1 MRWSISMQLRNLK
14 IGLRA
19 ACMFVLLGVLVLVMG
34 LVSLY
39 ETRQM
44 DRATDEIRVTWMPAV
59 ISLGDVSSAL
69 GRARALTLRSA
80 LEEQPSARKA
90 TLEKITEINQT
101 LQGNLDDY
109 ERTIIADD
117 DRALF
122 NTFLQ
127 MSERYHGLQKS
138 IRDAVAA
145 EQLDEARRLINGP
158 LAEYADSMMKAL
170 AALIEYNAKGA
181 EQASQRS
188 SAVFEEAFSLIV
200 VALVMILVALI
211 AIATLLTRSIVLPL
225 ADAVAVAERVA
236 TGDLTQDIQAL
247 GRDEPA
253 LLLRALSRMQQSLRD
268 TLRKIAASSDQLAS
282 ASEELHTV
290 TEDTSR
296 GLHQQSAEIDQ
307 AATAVN
313 QMTAAVEEVA
323 NNAVSTADASK
334 GADQTTREGRDQVNQ
349 ALASIQYLVSDVTDT
364 SGEIEQLASNAN
376 EISRVLDV
384 IGAIAGQTNLLALNA
399 AIEAARAGEAGRGFA
414 VVADEVRALA
424 HRTQQSTA
432 EIEQMISGIQSGT
445 ERAVTA
451 MHTSQDRAN
460 GTLEVAQSAGQAL
473 EVIAEAI
480 TSINQRN
487 LVIASASEQQ
497 AQVAREVDRNLVNIR
512 DLAMQTSAGANQTSA
527 AAQDLSRL
535 AVDLNAMVAQFKV

>member
-1 MRWSISMQLRNLK
+1 MQLRNLK

-236 TGDLTQDIQAL
+236 TGDLTQDIPVL

-349 ALASIQYLVSDVTDT
+349 APASIQYLVSDVTDT

-445 ERAVTA
+445 ERAVSA

>member
-1 MRWSISMQLRNLK
+1 MQLRNLK
-14 IGLRA
+14 IGIRA
-19 ACMFVLLGVLVLVMG
+19 ASAFTLLGVLVLVMG
-34 LVSLY
+34 LIALY

-44 DRATDEIRVTWMPAV
+44 DSATDEIRVTWMPAV
-59 ISLGDVSSAL
+59 VALSGISTDL
-69 GRARALTLRSA
+69 GRARALTLRAA
-80 LEEQPSARKA
+80 LDDNSDDRKRNLQMLDSINIELSKGLKHYAGMVAA
-90 TLEKITEINQT
+90 TDDQNLFNAFMTAHQQYSDVQGRV
-101 LQGNLDDY
+101 LQGLTSGRMDDA
-109 ERTIIADD
+109 R
-117 DRALF
+117 
-122 NTFLQ
+122 
-127 MSERYHGLQKS
+127 
-138 IRDAVAA
+138 
-145 EQLDEARRLINGP
+145 QLISGP
-158 LAEYADSMMKAL
+158 LTQSADSMMQAMT
-170 AALIEYNAKGA
+170 ALIAYNGTSA

-188 SAVFEEAFSLIV
+188 SDVADEAFQ
-200 VALVMILVALI
+200 ALI
-211 AIATLLTRSIVLPL
+211 GALLVIVLALAAIATLLTRSIVRPL
-225 ADAVAVAERVA
+225 AEAVAVAERVA
-236 TGDLTQDIQAL
+236 TGDLTREIQVV

-253 LLLRALSRMQQSLRD
+253 LLLRALSRMQTSLRD
-268 TLRKIAASSDQLAS
+268 TIRQIAASSDQLAS

-323 NNAVSTADASK
+323 NNAVSTADASR
-334 GADQTTREGRDQVNQ
+334 GADQTTRDGRDRVNQ
-349 ALASIQYLVSDVTDT
+349 ALASIQHLVADVTGT
-364 SGEIEQLASNAN
+364 SSEIEQLASNAN

-384 IGAIAGQTNLLALNA
+384 IGAIAGQTNLLALYA
-399 AIEAARAGEAGRGFA
+399 ALETARAGEAGRGFA

-432 EIEQMISGIQSGT
+432 EIEQMIAGIQNGT

-451 MHTSQDRAN
+451 MHSSQGRAT
-460 GTLEVAQSAGQAL
+460 GTLEVAEGAGQAL
-473 EVIAEAI
+473 EVIAEAMA
-480 TSINQRN
+480 SINQRN

-535 AVDLNAMVAQFKV
+535 AVDLNGMVAQFKV

>member
-188 SAVFEEAFSLIV
+188 SAVFEEAFSLII
-200 VALVMILVALI
+200 VALVMILIALI

-236 TGDLTQDIQAL
+236 TGDLTQDIQVF

-445 ERAVTA
+445 ERAVSA

>member
-1 MRWSISMQLRNLK
+1 MQLRNLK
-14 IGLRA
+14 IGIRA
-19 ACMFVLLGVLVLVMG
+19 ASMFVLLGVLVLVMG

-188 SAVFEEAFSLIV
+188 SAVFDEAFSLIV
-200 VALVMILVALI
+200 VALAIILVALI

-236 TGDLTQDIQAL
+236 TGDLTQDIQVI
-247 GRDEPA
+247 GHDEPA

-268 TLRKIAASSDQLAS
+268 TIRKIAASSDQLAS

-334 GADQTTREGRDQVNQ
+334 GADQTTRDGRDQVNQ
-349 ALASIQYLVSDVTDT
+349 ALASIQHLVNDVTDT

-432 EIEQMISGIQSGT
+432 EIEQMITGIQSGT

-451 MHTSQDRAN
+451 MHTSQGRAN

-535 AVDLNAMVAQFKV
+535 AIDLNAMVAQFKI

>member
-1 MRWSISMQLRNLK
+1 MQLRNMK
-14 IGLRA
+14 IGKRA
-19 ACMFVLLGVLVLVMG
+19 ASVFALLGALVLAMG
-34 LVSLY
+34 LLSLY

-44 DRATDEIRVTWMPAV
+44 DSATDEIRITWIPAIV
-59 ISLGDVSSAL
+59 ALNDIGSNL
-69 GRARALTLRSA
+69 GRVRALTLRTA
-80 LEEQPSARKA
+80 
-90 TLEKITEINQT
+90 
-101 LQGNLDDY
+101 LDDDSNERARNTALLQTVNDQLQAALKDY
-109 ERTIIADD
+109 EDTIIAAD

-122 NTFLQ
+122 NAFNAAHLQ
-127 MSERYHGLQKS
+127 YYSLQQEVLKD
-138 IRDAVAA
+138 INAGRAADAK
-145 EQLDEARRLINGP
+145 RKISGP
-158 LAEYADSMMKAL
+158 LTQHADSMMKAM
-170 AALIEYNAKGA
+170 AALIAYNGKGA
-181 EQASQRS
+181 EDASQRS
-188 SAVFEEAFSLIV
+188 SDVADEAFSVIV
-200 VALVMILVALI
+200 SSLLVIIIALI
-211 AIATLLTRSIVLPL
+211 AIAILLTRSIVVPL

-236 TGDLTQDIQAL
+236 TGDLTRDIQVS

-253 LLLRALSRMQQSLRD
+253 LLLRALSQMQQSLRD

-334 GADQTTREGRDQVNQ
+334 GADQTTRDGRDQVNQ
-349 ALASIQYLVSDVTDT
+349 ALSSIQHLVDDVTGT
-364 SGEIEQLASNAN
+364 SQEIEQLASSAN

-384 IGAIAGQTNLLALNA
+384 IGSIAGQTNLLALNA

-432 EIEQMISGIQSGT
+432 EIEQMIGGIQDGT
-445 ERAVTA
+445 GRAVSA
-451 MHTSQDRAN
+451 MHSSQGRAN

-473 EVIAEAI
+473 ELIAEAI
-480 TSINQRN
+480 ASINQRN

-535 AVDLNAMVAQFKV
+535 AVELNAMVAQFKV

>member
-1 MRWSISMQLRNLK
+1 MQLRNLK

-145 EQLDEARRLINGP
+145 EQLDEARRLINSP

-236 TGDLTQDIQAL
+236 TGDLTQDIPVL

>member
-1 MRWSISMQLRNLK
+1 MQLRNLK
-14 IGLRA
+14 IGIRA
-19 ACMFVLLGVLVLVMG
+19 ASAFTLLGVLVLVMG
-34 LVSLY
+34 LIALY

-44 DRATDEIRVTWMPAV
+44 DSATDEIRVTWMPAV
-59 ISLGDVSSAL
+59 VALSGISTDL
-69 GRARALTLRSA
+69 GRARALTLRAA
-80 LEEQPSARKA
+80 LDDNSDDRKRNLQMLDSINIELSKGLKHYAGMVAA
-90 TLEKITEINQT
+90 TDDQNLFNAFMTAHQQYSDVQGRV
-101 LQGNLDDY
+101 LQGLTSGRMDDA
-109 ERTIIADD
+109 R
-117 DRALF
+117 
-122 NTFLQ
+122 
-127 MSERYHGLQKS
+127 
-138 IRDAVAA
+138 
-145 EQLDEARRLINGP
+145 QLISGP
-158 LAEYADSMMKAL
+158 LTQSADSMMQAMT
-170 AALIEYNAKGA
+170 ALIAYNGTSA

-188 SAVFEEAFSLIV
+188 SDVADEAFQ
-200 VALVMILVALI
+200 ALI
-211 AIATLLTRSIVLPL
+211 GALLVIVLALAAIATLLTRSIVRPL
-225 ADAVAVAERVA
+225 AEAVAVAERVA
-236 TGDLTQDIQAL
+236 TGDLTREIQVV

-253 LLLRALSRMQQSLRD
+253 LLLRALSRMQTSLRD
-268 TLRKIAASSDQLAS
+268 TIRQIAASSDQLAS

-323 NNAVSTADASK
+323 NNAVSTADASR
-334 GADQTTREGRDQVNQ
+334 GADQTTRDGRDRVNQ
-349 ALASIQYLVSDVTDT
+349 ALASIQHLVADVTGT
-364 SGEIEQLASNAN
+364 SSEIEQLASNAN

-432 EIEQMISGIQSGT
+432 EIEQMIAGIQNGT

-451 MHTSQDRAN
+451 MHSSQGRAT
-460 GTLEVAQSAGQAL
+460 GTLEVAEGAGQAL
-473 EVIAEAI
+473 EVIAEAMA
-480 TSINQRN
+480 SINQRN

-535 AVDLNAMVAQFKV
+535 AVDLNGMVAQFKV

>member
-1 MRWSISMQLRNLK
+1 MK
-14 IGLRA
+14 IGTRA
-19 ACMFVLLGVLVLVMG
+19 TSVFTLLGALVLAMG
-34 LVSLY
+34 LITLY

-44 DRATDEIRVTWMPAV
+44 DAATDEIRVTWMPAV
-59 ISLGDVSSAL
+59 VALGDISTDL
-69 GRARALTLRSA
+69 GRARAFTLRA
-80 LEEQPSARKA
+80 A
-90 TLEKITEINQT
+90 
-101 LQGNLDDY
+101 LDDNPAERARNVDLATGINERLSGSLKNY
-109 ERTIIADD
+109 EGTIIAAE

-122 NTFLQ
+122 NTFNAAHQQYLDLQ
-127 MSERYHGLQKS
+127 TRVLQA
-138 IRDAVAA
+138 IAA
-145 EQLDEARRLINGP
+145 GRMDEAKQQISGP
-158 LAEYADSMMKAL
+158 LTQYADTMMKAMT
-170 AALIEYNAKGA
+170 ALIAYNGKGA
-181 EQASQRS
+181 EDASQRS
-188 SAVFEEAFSLIV
+188 SDVADEAFTAVIA
-200 VALVMILVALI
+200 ALVIIMLALA
-211 AIATLLTRSIVLPL
+211 AIATVLTRSIVVPL

-236 TGDLTQDIQAL
+236 TGDLTQEIRAVGQ
-247 GRDEPA
+247 DEPA
-253 LLLRALSRMQQSLRD
+253 LLLRALSRMQSSLRD
-268 TLRKIAASSDQLAS
+268 TIRKIAASSDQLAS

-323 NNAVSTADASK
+323 NNAVTTADASK
-334 GADQTTREGRDQVNQ
+334 GADQSTRDGRDQVNQ
-349 ALASIQYLVSDVTDT
+349 ALASIEHLVNDVTGT
-364 SGEIEQLASNAN
+364 STEIEQLATHAN

-384 IGAIAGQTNLLALNA
+384 IGSIAGQTNLLALNA

-432 EIEQMISGIQSGT
+432 EIEQMIAGIQNGT
-445 ERAVTA
+445 ERAVSA
-451 MHTSQDRAN
+451 MHSSRGRAN
-460 GTLEVAQSAGQAL
+460 GTLEVAQGAGEAL

-480 TSINQRN
+480 ASINQRN

-535 AVDLNAMVAQFKV
+535 AVDLNGMVAQFKV

>member
-1 MRWSISMQLRNLK
+1 MQLRNMK
-14 IGLRA
+14 IGIRA
-19 ACMFVLLGVLVLVMG
+19 ASVFALLGVLVLAMG
-34 LVSLY
+34 MIALY

-44 DRATDEIRVTWMPAV
+44 DEATDEIRVTWMPAV
-59 ISLGDVSSAL
+59 VALSEISSNL
-69 GRARALTLRSA
+69 GRARAITLRAA
-80 LEEQPSARKA
+80 LEETDLERARSLDMLKSINAQLKDGLKDYDNTIVA
-90 TLEKITEINQT
+90 T
-101 LQGNLDDY
+101 
-109 ERTIIADD
+109 D

-122 NTFLQ
+122 NRFNTAHEQYVSLQ
-127 MSERYHGLQKS
+127 AQVISDIAAGRLDQAKLQ
-138 IRDAVAA
+138 
-145 EQLDEARRLINGP
+145 INGP
-158 LAEYADSMMKAL
+158 LSEHADNMMKAM
-170 AALIEYNAKGA
+170 AALIAYNGKGA
-181 EQASQRS
+181 EEASQRS
-188 SAVFEEAFSLIV
+188 SDVAAQALTAIIGSL
-200 VALVMILVALI
+200 LVIMLVLA
-211 AIATLLTRSIVLPL
+211 AIATLLTRSIVVPL

-236 TGDLTQDIQAL
+236 TGDLTQNIQVT

-253 LLLRALSRMQQSLRD
+253 LLLRALGRMQESLRD

-334 GADQTTREGRDQVNQ
+334 GADRTTRDGRDQVNQ
-349 ALASIQYLVSDVTDT
+349 ALASIQHLVDDVTGT
-364 SGEIEQLASNAN
+364 SAEIEQLASNAN

-432 EIEQMISGIQSGT
+432 EIEQMIVGIQTGT

-451 MHTSQDRAN
+451 MHSSQGRAA
-460 GTLEVAQSAGQAL
+460 GTLEVAQGAGQAL

-480 TSINQRN
+480 ASINQRN
-487 LVIASASEQQ
+487 LVIASASEEQ

-527 AAQDLSRL
+527 AAQDLSQL
-535 AVDLNAMVAQFKV
+535 AVDLNGMVAQFKV

>member
-1 MRWSISMQLRNLK
+1 MQLRNMK
-14 IGLRA
+14 IGIRA
-19 ACMFVLLGVLVLVMG
+19 ASVFALLGALVLGMG
-34 LVSLY
+34 LIALY

-44 DRATDEIRVTWMPAV
+44 DTATDEIRVTWLPAV
-59 ISLGDVSSAL
+59 VALSEISSNL
-69 GRARALTLRSA
+69 GRGRALTLRAA
-80 LEEQPSARKA
+80 LDDDDSERAR
-90 TLEKITEINQT
+90 
-101 LQGNLDDY
+101 NLDLLKGINAQLKDGLQDY
-109 ERTIIADD
+109 DSTIIAAD

-122 NTFLQ
+122 NAFSTAHQQYVDLQ
-127 MSERYHGLQKS
+127 ALVLDDIGAGHIDQARQK
-138 IRDAVAA
+138 
-145 EQLDEARRLINGP
+145 INGP
-158 LAEYADSMMKAL
+158 LTLHADSMMKAM
-170 AALIEYNAKGA
+170 AALIAYNSKGA
-181 EQASQRS
+181 EVASQRS
-188 SAVFEEAFSLIV
+188 SDVADQALTAIIGSLLVIML
-200 VALVMILVALI
+200 ALA
-211 AIATLLTRSIVLPL
+211 AIATVLTRSIVVPL

-236 TGDLTQDIQAL
+236 TGDLTREIRVI

-253 LLLRALSRMQQSLRD
+253 QLLRALSRMQDSLRD

-334 GADQTTREGRDQVNQ
+334 GADRTTRDGRDQVNQ
-349 ALASIQYLVSDVTDT
+349 ALASIQHLVDDVTGT
-364 SGEIEQLASNAN
+364 SAEIELLANNAN

-432 EIEQMISGIQSGT
+432 EIEQMIVGIQTGT

-451 MHTSQDRAN
+451 MHSSQGRAT

-480 TSINQRN
+480 ASINQRN
-487 LVIASASEQQ
+487 LVIASASEEQ

-535 AVDLNAMVAQFKV
+535 AVDLNGMVAQFKV

>member
-1 MRWSISMQLRNLK
+1 MQLRNMK
-14 IGLRA
+14 IGIRA
-19 ACMFVLLGVLVLVMG
+19 ASVFTLLGVLVLVMG
-34 LVSLY
+34 LISLY
-39 ETRQM
+39 ETRRM
-44 DRATDEIRVTWMPAV
+44 DSATDEIRVTWMPA
-59 ISLGDVSSAL
+59 IIALNEVSTNL
-69 GRARALTLRSA
+69 GRARAMTLRSVIEEDPA
-80 LEEQPSARKA
+80 ARQATLSRIGEINASLEEGIKS
-90 TLEKITEINQT
+90 
-101 LQGNLDDY
+101 Y
-109 ERTIIADD
+109 ESTIIEKD

-122 NTFLQ
+122 DNFVSLTQ
-127 MSERYHGLQKS
+127 RYHGQQKS
-138 IRDAVAA
+138 IRDAVANGDIA
-145 EQLDEARRLINGP
+145 DARRLVNGP

-170 AALIEYNAKGA
+170 GTLIQYNSDGADKASERSSNAYDEAFALI
-181 EQASQRS
+181 
-188 SAVFEEAFSLIV
+188 VLSLV
-200 VALVMILVALI
+200 VIILALV
-211 AIATLLTRSIVLPL
+211 AIAVLLTRSIVVPL
-225 ADAVAVAERVA
+225 AEAVSVAERVA
-236 TGDLTQDIQAL
+236 TGDLTQEIRIV

-253 LLLRALSRMQQSLRD
+253 LLLRALSRMQESLRD
-268 TLRKIAASSDQLAS
+268 TIRKIAASSDQLAS

-334 GADQTTREGRDQVNQ
+334 GADQTTRDGRDQVNQ
-349 ALASIQYLVSDVTDT
+349 ALSSIQQLVEDVTGT
-364 SGEIEQLASNAN
+364 SSEIEQLATSAN

-384 IGAIAGQTNLLALNA
+384 IGSIAGQTNLLALNA

-432 EIEQMISGIQSGT
+432 EIEQMIGGIQTGT
-445 ERAVTA
+445 ERAVGS
-451 MHTSQDRAN
+451 MHSSQGRAS
-460 GTLEVAQSAGQAL
+460 GTLEIAQAAGQAL
-473 EVIAEAI
+473 ELIAEAI
-480 TSINQRN
+480 AAINQRN
-487 LVIASASEQQ
+487 LVIASASEEQ

-535 AVDLNAMVAQFKV
+535 AVELNGMVAQFKV

>member
-1 MRWSISMQLRNLK
+1 MQLRNLK
-14 IGLRA
+14 IGIRA
-19 ACMFVLLGVLVLVMG
+19 AGVFALLGLLVLTMG
-34 LVSLY
+34 LIALY
-39 ETRQM
+39 ETRKM
-44 DRATDEIRVTWMPAV
+44 DSATDEIRVNWMPAI
-59 ISLGDVSSAL
+59 ISLGDISNSL
-69 GRARALTLRSA
+69 GRARALTLRSV
-80 LEEQPSARKA
+80 LEEQPAARKA
-90 TLEKITEINQT
+90 ALDKITEINQK
-101 LQGNLDDY
+101 LEKDLKVY
-109 ERTIIADD
+109 EGTIVADD

-122 NTFLQ
+122 NSFMQL
-127 MSERYHGLQKS
+127 SERYHGLQRS

-145 EQLDEARRLINGP
+145 GQVDEARRLINGS

-170 AALIEYNAKGA
+170 GAVIQYNAHHAEQSSLRSSTTSDEAFALIVGT
-181 EQASQRS
+181 
-188 SAVFEEAFSLIV
+188 LV
-200 VALVMILVALI
+200 VILLALV
-211 AIATLLTRSIVLPL
+211 AIALLLTRSIVLPL
-225 ADAVAVAERVA
+225 ADAVQVAERVA
-236 TGDLTQDIQAL
+236 TGDLTRDIQVV

-253 LLLRALSRMQQSLRD
+253 QLLRALGRMQQSLRE

-334 GADQTTREGRDQVNQ
+334 GADQTTRDGRDQVNQ
-349 ALASIQYLVSDVTDT
+349 ALASIQHLVNDVTGT
-364 SGEIEQLASNAN
+364 SEEIEQLASNAN

-445 ERAVTA
+445 ERAVSA
-451 MHTSQDRAN
+451 MHTSQGRAN

-480 TSINQRN
+480 ASINQRN
-487 LVIASASEQQ
+487 LVIASASEEQ

-535 AVDLNAMVAQFKV
+535 AVELNAMVAQFKL

>member
-1 MRWSISMQLRNLK
+1 MK
-14 IGLRA
+14 IGIRA
-19 ACMFVLLGVLVLVMG
+19 ASVFALLGVLVLAMG
-34 LVSLY
+34 MIALY

-44 DRATDEIRVTWMPAV
+44 DEATDEIRVTWMPAV
-59 ISLGDVSSAL
+59 VALSEISSNL
-69 GRARALTLRSA
+69 GRARAITLRAA
-80 LEEQPSARKA
+80 LEETDLERARSLDMLKSINAQLKDGLKDYDNTIVA
-90 TLEKITEINQT
+90 T
-101 LQGNLDDY
+101 
-109 ERTIIADD
+109 D

-122 NTFLQ
+122 NRFNTAHEQYVSLQ
-127 MSERYHGLQKS
+127 AQVISDIAAGRLDQAKLQ
-138 IRDAVAA
+138 
-145 EQLDEARRLINGP
+145 INGP
-158 LAEYADSMMKAL
+158 LSEHADNMMKAM
-170 AALIEYNAKGA
+170 AALIAYNGKGA
-181 EQASQRS
+181 EEASQRS
-188 SAVFEEAFSLIV
+188 SDVADQALTAIIGSL
-200 VALVMILVALI
+200 LVIMLVLA
-211 AIATLLTRSIVLPL
+211 AIATLLTRSIVVPL

-236 TGDLTQDIQAL
+236 TGDLTQNIHVT

-253 LLLRALSRMQQSLRD
+253 LLLRALGRMQESLRD

-334 GADQTTREGRDQVNQ
+334 GADRTTRDGRDQVNQ
-349 ALASIQYLVSDVTDT
+349 ALASIQHLVDDVTGT
-364 SGEIEQLASNAN
+364 SAEIEQLASNAN

-432 EIEQMISGIQSGT
+432 EIEQMIVGIQTGT

-451 MHTSQDRAN
+451 MHSSQGRAA
-460 GTLEVAQSAGQAL
+460 GTLEVAQGAGQAL

-480 TSINQRN
+480 ASINQRN
-487 LVIASASEQQ
+487 LVIASASEEQ

-527 AAQDLSRL
+527 AAQDLSQL
-535 AVDLNAMVAQFKV
+535 AVDLNGMVAQFKV

>member
-1 MRWSISMQLRNLK
+1 M
-14 IGLRA
+14 
-19 ACMFVLLGVLVLVMG
+19 VLAMG

-44 DRATDEIRVTWMPAV
+44 DSATDEIRVTWMPAV
-59 ISLGDVSSAL
+59 VALNDISSNL
-69 GRARALTLRSA
+69 GRARAVTLRAA
-80 LEEQPSARKA
+80 LDEDASDRQRTVAM
-90 TLEKITEINQT
+90 LDGINQRLHT
-101 LQGNLDDY
+101 SIKEYQD
-109 ERTIIADD
+109 TIIAAD

-122 NTFLQ
+122 NAFTTAYQ
-127 MSERYHGLQKS
+127 HYSEVQKQVLAS
-138 IRDAVAA
+138 LAMGNTSQARAQISGALTQAADA
-145 EQLDEARRLINGP
+145 
-158 LAEYADSMMKAL
+158 MMQAM
-170 AALIEYNAKGA
+170 AALISYNGNGA
-181 EQASQRS
+181 ESASQRS
-188 SAVFEEAFSLIV
+188 SDVADEAFSVIV
-200 VALVMILVALI
+200 GSLLVIILALV
-211 AIATLLTRSIVLPL
+211 AIATLLTRSIVVPL
-225 ADAVAVAERVA
+225 AEAVAVAERVA
-236 TGDLTQDIQAL
+236 TGDLTRQIQVR

-253 LLLRALSRMQQSLRD
+253 LLLAALSRMQDSLRD
-268 TLRKIAASSDQLAS
+268 TLRQIAASSDQLAS

-323 NNAVSTADASK
+323 NNAVSTADASR
-334 GADQTTREGRDQVNQ
+334 GADQTTRDGRDQVNQ
-349 ALASIQYLVSDVTDT
+349 ALASIQHLVDDVSGT
-364 SGEIEQLASNAN
+364 SAEIEQLASNASD
-376 EISRVLDV
+376 ISRVLDV
-384 IGAIAGQTNLLALNA
+384 IGSIAGQTNLLALNA

-432 EIEQMISGIQSGT
+432 EIEQMIAGIQNGT
-445 ERAVTA
+445 ERAVSA
-451 MHTSQDRAN
+451 MHSSRGRAN
-460 GTLEVAQSAGQAL
+460 GTLEVAQGAGQAL

-480 TSINQRN
+480 ASINQRN

-535 AVDLNAMVAQFKV
+535 AVDLNGMVAQFKV

>member
-1 MRWSISMQLRNLK
+1 MQLRNLK
-14 IGLRA
+14 IGIRA
-19 ACMFVLLGVLVLVMG
+19 ASMFALLGLLILAMG
-34 LVSLY
+34 LIALY
-39 ETRQM
+39 QTQKM
-44 DRATDEIRVTWMPAV
+44 DSATDTIRVNWLPALT
-59 ISLGDVSSAL
+59 SLGDISTSL
-69 GRARALTLRSA
+69 GRERALTLRSV
-80 LEEQPSARKA
+80 LEEQPDARKIA
-90 TLEKITEINQT
+90 LDKINEIIQSLEKDVSAYALTIN
-101 LQGNLDDY
+101 DD
-109 ERTIIADD
+109 E
-117 DRALF
+117 DRELF
-122 NTFLQ
+122 NTFTQL
-127 MSERYHGLQKS
+127 SERYHSSQRA
-138 IRDAVAA
+138 IHDAVAA
-145 EQLDEARRLINGP
+145 GRIDEAQRLARGD
-158 LAEYADSMMKAL
+158 LAGHSDRMMKAL
-170 AALIEYNAKGA
+170 DALIQYNANNA
-181 EQASQRS
+181 EQASLNS
-188 SAVFEEAFSLIV
+188 SEASDRAVTQIV
-200 VALVMILVALI
+200 TALVVILLALVAL
-211 AIATLLTRSIVLPL
+211 ATLLTRSIVLPL
-225 ADAVAVAERVA
+225 ADAVSVAERVA
-236 TGDLTQDIQAL
+236 TGDLTRDIQVV
-247 GRDEPA
+247 GGDEPA
-253 LLLRALSRMQQSLRD
+253 QLLRALGRMQQSLRD

-290 TEDTSR
+290 TEDTGR

-313 QMTAAVEEVA
+313 QMTVAVEEVA
-323 NNAVSTADASK
+323 NNAVNTADASK
-334 GADQTTREGRDQVNQ
+334 SADQTTRDGRDQVNQ
-349 ALASIQYLVSDVTDT
+349 ALASIQHLVNDVTGT
-364 SGEIEQLASNAN
+364 SEEIEQLANNAN

-451 MHTSQDRAN
+451 MHTSQGRAS

-480 TSINQRN
+480 ASINQRN

-512 DLAMQTSAGANQTSA
+512 DLAMQTSAGANQTSS

-535 AVDLNAMVAQFKV
+535 AVDLNAMVAQFKL

>member
-1 MRWSISMQLRNLK
+1 MQLRNLK

-236 TGDLTQDIQAL
+236 TGDLTQDIPVL

-334 GADQTTREGRDQVNQ
+334 GADRTTREGRDQVNQ

>member
-1 MRWSISMQLRNLK
+1 MQLRNLK
-14 IGLRA
+14 IGIRA
-19 ACMFVLLGVLVLVMG
+19 ASAFTLLGVLVLVMG
-34 LVSLY
+34 LIALY

-44 DRATDEIRVTWMPAV
+44 DSATDEIRVTWMPAV
-59 ISLGDVSSAL
+59 VALSGISTDL
-69 GRARALTLRSA
+69 GRARALTLRAA
-80 LEEQPSARKA
+80 LDDNSDDRKRNLQMLDSINIELSKGLKHYAGMVAA
-90 TLEKITEINQT
+90 TDDQT
-101 LQGNLDDY
+101 LFNAFMTAHQQYSDVQGRVLQGLTSGRMDDA
-109 ERTIIADD
+109 R
-117 DRALF
+117 
-122 NTFLQ
+122 
-127 MSERYHGLQKS
+127 
-138 IRDAVAA
+138 
-145 EQLDEARRLINGP
+145 QLISGP
-158 LAEYADSMMKAL
+158 LTQSADSMMQAMT
-170 AALIEYNAKGA
+170 ALIAYNGTSA

-188 SAVFEEAFSLIV
+188 SDVADEAFQ
-200 VALVMILVALI
+200 ALI
-211 AIATLLTRSIVLPL
+211 GALLVIVLALAAIATLLTRSIVRPL
-225 ADAVAVAERVA
+225 AEAVAVAERVA
-236 TGDLTQDIQAL
+236 TGDLTREIQVV

-253 LLLRALSRMQQSLRD
+253 LLLRALSRMQTSLRD
-268 TLRKIAASSDQLAS
+268 TIRQIAASSDQLAS

-323 NNAVSTADASK
+323 NNAVSTADASR
-334 GADQTTREGRDQVNQ
+334 GADQTTRDGRDRVNQ
-349 ALASIQYLVSDVTDT
+349 ALASIQHLVADVTGT
-364 SGEIEQLASNAN
+364 SSEIEQLASNAN

-432 EIEQMISGIQSGT
+432 EIEQMIAGIQNGT

-451 MHTSQDRAN
+451 MHSSQGRAT
-460 GTLEVAQSAGQAL
+460 GTLEVAEGAGQAL
-473 EVIAEAI
+473 EVIAEAMA
-480 TSINQRN
+480 SINQRN

-535 AVDLNAMVAQFKV
+535 AVDLNGMVAQFKV

>member
-1 MRWSISMQLRNLK
+1 MQLRNMK
-14 IGLRA
+14 IGIRA
-19 ACMFVLLGVLVLVMG
+19 ASVFALLGALVLGMG
-34 LVSLY
+34 LIALY

-44 DRATDEIRVTWMPAV
+44 DTATDEIRVTWLPAV
-59 ISLGDVSSAL
+59 VALSEISSNL
-69 GRARALTLRSA
+69 GRARALTLRAA
-80 LEEQPSARKA
+80 LDDDDSERAR
-90 TLEKITEINQT
+90 
-101 LQGNLDDY
+101 NLDLLKGINAQLKDGLQDY
-109 ERTIIADD
+109 DSTIIAAD

-122 NTFLQ
+122 NAFSTAHQQYVDLQ
-127 MSERYHGLQKS
+127 AQVLDDIAAGHIDQARQK
-138 IRDAVAA
+138 
-145 EQLDEARRLINGP
+145 INGP
-158 LAEYADSMMKAL
+158 LTLHADSMMKAM
-170 AALIEYNAKGA
+170 AALIAYNSKGA
-181 EQASQRS
+181 EVASQRS
-188 SAVFEEAFSLIV
+188 SDVADQALTAIIGSLLVIML
-200 VALVMILVALI
+200 ALA
-211 AIATLLTRSIVLPL
+211 AIATVLTRSIVVPL

-236 TGDLTQDIQAL
+236 TGDLTREIRVI

-253 LLLRALSRMQQSLRD
+253 QLLRALSRMQDSLRD

-334 GADQTTREGRDQVNQ
+334 GADRTTRDGRDQVNQ
-349 ALASIQYLVSDVTDT
+349 ALASIQHLVDDVTGT
-364 SGEIEQLASNAN
+364 SAEIELLANNAN

-432 EIEQMISGIQSGT
+432 EIEQMIVGIQTGT
-445 ERAVTA
+445 ERAVSA
-451 MHTSQDRAN
+451 MHSSQGRAT

-480 TSINQRN
+480 ASINQRN
-487 LVIASASEQQ
+487 LVIASASEEQ

-535 AVDLNAMVAQFKV
+535 AVDLNGMVAQFKV

>member
-1 MRWSISMQLRNLK
+1 MQLRNMK
-14 IGLRA
+14 IGIRA
-19 ACMFVLLGVLVLVMG
+19 ASVFALLGVLVLSMG
-34 LVSLY
+34 LIALY

-44 DRATDEIRVTWMPAV
+44 DKATDEIRITWIPAV
-59 ISLGDVSSAL
+59 VALSEIGSNL
-69 GRARALTLRSA
+69 GRARAVTLRAALDDDASERA
-80 LEEQPSARKA
+80 RSIEMLNGIKAQLEEGLK
-90 TLEKITEINQT
+90 
-101 LQGNLDDY
+101 DY
-109 ERTIIADD
+109 EDTIIAAD

-122 NTFLQ
+122 DAFNSARQQYF
-127 MSERYHGLQKS
+127 GLQAKVLQ
-138 IRDAVAA
+138 DLAA
-145 EQLDEARRLINGP
+145 GREAEARHQITGP
-158 LAEYADSMMKAL
+158 LSQHADSMMKAMS
-170 AALIEYNAKGA
+170 ALIAYNGKGA
-181 EQASQRS
+181 EGASERS
-188 SAVFEEAFSLIV
+188 SHVAEQAFVAVIGSLLVIML
-200 VALVMILVALI
+200 ALASI
-211 AIATLLTRSIVLPL
+211 AILLTRSIVVPL

-236 TGDLTQDIQAL
+236 TGDLTQDIQVS

-253 LLLRALSRMQQSLRD
+253 MLLRALSRMQASLRD
-268 TLRKIAASSDQLAS
+268 TIRKIAASSDQLAS

-323 NNAVSTADASK
+323 NNAVSTADASQ
-334 GADQTTREGRDQVNQ
+334 GADRTTRDGRDQVNQ
-349 ALASIQYLVSDVTDT
+349 ALASLQHLVTDVTGT
-364 SGEIEQLASNAN
+364 SAEIEQLASNAN

-432 EIEQMISGIQSGT
+432 EIEQMIAGIQNGT

-451 MHTSQDRAN
+451 MHSSQGRAT
-460 GTLEVAQSAGQAL
+460 GTLEVAEGAGQAL

-480 TSINQRN
+480 ASINQRN

-535 AVDLNAMVAQFKV
+535 AVDLNGMVAQFKV

>member
-1 MRWSISMQLRNLK
+1 MHLRNMK
-14 IGLRA
+14 IGIRA
-19 ACMFVLLGVLVLVMG
+19 ASVFTLLGVLVLFMG
-34 LVSLY
+34 LISLY
-39 ETRQM
+39 ETRRM
-44 DRATDEIRVTWMPAV
+44 DSATDEIRVTWMPA
-59 ISLGDVSSAL
+59 IIALNEVSTYL
-69 GRARALTLRSA
+69 GRARAMTLRSVI
-80 LEEQPSARKA
+80 EEDPAVRQT
-90 TLEKITEINQT
+90 TLSRIGEINT
-101 LQGNLDDY
+101 SLEAGIKTY
-109 ERTIIADD
+109 ESTIIEKD

-122 NTFLQ
+122 DNFVSLSQ
-127 MSERYHGLQKS
+127 RYHGLQKS
-138 IRDAVAA
+138 IRDAAA
-145 EQLDEARRLINGP
+145 NGDIAEARRLVNGP

-170 AALIEYNAKGA
+170 GTLMQYNSDGA
-181 EQASQRS
+181 DKASQRS
-188 SAVFEEAFSLIV
+188 SDAYEEAFTLIV
-200 VALVMILVALI
+200 LSLVVIILALV
-211 AIATLLTRSIVLPL
+211 AIAVLLTRSIVVPL
-225 ADAVAVAERVA
+225 AAAVSVAERVA
-236 TGDLTQDIQAL
+236 TGDLTQEIRIV

-253 LLLRALSRMQQSLRD
+253 LLLRALSRMQESLRD
-268 TLRKIAASSDQLAS
+268 TIRKIAASSDQLAS

-334 GADQTTREGRDQVNQ
+334 GADQTTRDGRDQVNQ
-349 ALASIQYLVSDVTDT
+349 ALSSIQQLVEDVTGT
-364 SGEIEQLASNAN
+364 SSEIEQLATSAN

-384 IGAIAGQTNLLALNA
+384 IGSIAGQTNLLALNA

-432 EIEQMISGIQSGT
+432 EIEQMIGGIQTGT
-445 ERAVTA
+445 ERAVGS
-451 MHTSQDRAN
+451 MHSSQGRAS
-460 GTLEVAQSAGQAL
+460 GTLEIAEAAGQAL
-473 EVIAEAI
+473 ELIAEAI
-480 TSINQRN
+480 AAINQRN
-487 LVIASASEQQ
+487 LVIASASEEQ

-535 AVDLNAMVAQFKV
+535 AVELNGMVAQFKV

>member
-1 MRWSISMQLRNLK
+1 MLRNMK
-14 IGLRA
+14 IGNRA
-19 ACMFVLLGVLVLVMG
+19 ASVFTLLAALVLIMG
-34 LVSLY
+34 LLSLY

-44 DRATDEIRVTWMPAV
+44 DKATDEIRVTWMPAV
-59 ISLGDVSSAL
+59 IALSDISTNL
-69 GRARALTLRSA
+69 GRARAVTLRAA
-80 LEEQPSARKA
+80 LDDDANERQRSLALLDGINEQ
-90 TLEKITEINQT
+90 
-101 LQGNLDDY
+101 LQGSLKEY
-109 ERTIIADD
+109 EDTIIAAD

-122 NTFLQ
+122 DTFNSAHQHYIDQQMQVLQ
-127 MSERYHGLQKS
+127 ALSAGDLSQAKAQIS
-138 IRDAVAA
+138 
-145 EQLDEARRLINGP
+145 GP
-158 LAEYADSMMKAL
+158 LTQHADAMMKAMN
-170 AALIEYNAKGA
+170 ALIAYNGKGA
-181 EQASQRS
+181 EIASQRS
-188 SAVFEEAFSLIV
+188 SDVADEAFTVIIVSLLIIV
-200 VALVMILVALI
+200 IALA
-211 AIATLLTRSIVLPL
+211 AIATLLTRSIVVPL
-225 ADAVAVAERVA
+225 AAAVAVAERVA
-236 TGDLTQDIQAL
+236 TGDLTQDIQL
-247 GRDEPA
+247 RGRDEPA
-253 LLLRALSRMQQSLRD
+253 LLLGALSRMQDSLRD
-268 TLRKIAASSDQLAS
+268 TLRKISASSDQLAS

-334 GADQTTREGRDQVNQ
+334 GADQTTRDGRDQVNQ
-349 ALASIQYLVSDVTDT
+349 ALSSIQLLVDDVSGT
-364 SGEIEQLASNAN
+364 SEEIELLANNAN

-384 IGAIAGQTNLLALNA
+384 IGSIAGQTNLLALNA

-432 EIEQMISGIQSGT
+432 EIEQMIAGIQNGT
-445 ERAVTA
+445 ERAVHA
-451 MHTSQDRAN
+451 MHNSRGRAN

-480 TSINQRN
+480 ASINQRN
-487 LVIASASEQQ
+487 LVIASASEEQ

-535 AVDLNAMVAQFKV
+535 AVDLNGMVAQFKV

>member
-1 MRWSISMQLRNLK
+1 MQLRNMK
-14 IGLRA
+14 IGARA
-19 ACMFVLLGVLVLVMG
+19 ASVFALLGVLVLAMG
-34 LVSLY
+34 LTALH
-39 ETRQM
+39 ETGEM
-44 DRATDEIRVTWMPAV
+44 DKAADEIRVTWIPAV
-59 ISLGDVSSAL
+59 VALSEVSTNL
-69 GRARALTLRSA
+69 GRARAITLRAA
-80 LEEQPSARKA
+80 LAGETAER
-90 TLEKITEINQT
+90 TR
-101 LQGNLDDY
+101 NLDMLKGINEQLKTSLRDY
-109 ERTIIADD
+109 DRTIVAAD

-122 NTFLQ
+122 NTFSAAHQQYLDLQ
-127 MSERYHGLQKS
+127 ARVLEEIAGNRIGE
-138 IRDAVAA
+138 A
-145 EQLDEARRLINGP
+145 EQLISGP
-158 LAEYADSMMKAL
+158 LSQYADSMMKAMS
-170 AALIEYNAKGA
+170 ALIDYNSKGA
-181 EQASQRS
+181 EDASQRS
-188 SAVFEEAFSLIV
+188 SDVADQAFNAIV
-200 VALVMILVALI
+200 GALVVIMLALA
-211 AIATLLTRSIVLPL
+211 AIATLLTRSIVVPL

-236 TGDLTQDIQAL
+236 TGDLTQQIQVT

-253 LLLRALSRMQQSLRD
+253 LLLRALGRMQTNLRE
-268 TLRKIAASSDQLAS
+268 TIRKIAASSDQLAS

-323 NNAVSTADASK
+323 NNAVSTADASQ
-334 GADQTTREGRDQVNQ
+334 GADHSTRDGRDQVNQ
-349 ALASIQYLVSDVTDT
+349 ALASIQQLVEDVTGT
-364 SGEIEQLASNAN
+364 SAEIEQLASNAN

-432 EIEQMISGIQSGT
+432 EIEQMIAGIQNGT

-451 MHTSQDRAN
+451 MHSSQGRAT
-460 GTLEVAQSAGQAL
+460 GTLEIAQGAGQAL

-480 TSINQRN
+480 ASINQRN
-487 LVIASASEQQ
+487 LVIASASEEQ

-535 AVDLNAMVAQFKV
+535 AVDLNGMVAQFKV

>member
-1 MRWSISMQLRNLK
+1 MLRNMK
-14 IGLRA
+14 IGTRA
-19 ACMFVLLGVLVLVMG
+19 ASAFALLGVLVLSMG
-34 LVSLY
+34 LTALY

-44 DRATDEIRVTWMPAV
+44 DKATDEIRVTWMPAV
-59 ISLGDVSSAL
+59 VALGEISTNL
-69 GRARALTLRSA
+69 GRARAVTLRAA
-80 LEEQPSARKA
+80 LDDSPSERLRNIDLLKG
-90 TLEKITEINQT
+90 INQQ
-101 LQGNLDDY
+101 LNDGLKDY
-109 ERTIIADD
+109 EATIIAAD

-122 NTFLQ
+122 NAFNAAHQQYLDLQ
-127 MSERYHGLQKS
+127 SRVLQD
-138 IRDAVAA
+138 IAA
-145 EQLDEARRLINGP
+145 GRMAEAKQQIAGP
-158 LAEYADSMMKAL
+158 LSQYADSMMKAMS
-170 AALIEYNAKGA
+170 ALITYNGKGA
-181 EQASQRS
+181 ELASQRS
-188 SAVFEEAFSLIV
+188 SDVADEAFIAV
-200 VALVMILVALI
+200 IGALLVIMLALA
-211 AIATLLTRSIVLPL
+211 AIATALTRSIVVPL

-236 TGDLTQDIQAL
+236 TGDLTQDIQVI

-253 LLLRALSRMQQSLRD
+253 LLLRALSRMQASLRD

-323 NNAVSTADASK
+323 NNAVSTADASQ
-334 GADQTTREGRDQVNQ
+334 GADRTTRDGREQVNQ
-349 ALASIQYLVSDVTDT
+349 ALASIQHLVDDVTGT
-364 SGEIEQLASNAN
+364 SAEIEQLASNAN

-432 EIEQMISGIQSGT
+432 EIEQMIAGIQNGT

-451 MHTSQDRAN
+451 MHSSQGRAT
-460 GTLEVAQSAGQAL
+460 GTLEVAQGAGQAL

-480 TSINQRN
+480 ASINQRN
-487 LVIASASEQQ
+487 LVIASASEEQ

-535 AVDLNAMVAQFKV
+535 AVDLNGMVAQFKV

>member
-1 MRWSISMQLRNLK
+1 MQLRNLK
-14 IGLRA
+14 IGIRA
-19 ACMFVLLGVLVLVMG
+19 ASVFALLGALVLGMG
-34 LVSLY
+34 LIALY

-44 DRATDEIRVTWMPAV
+44 DTATDEIRVTWLPAV
-59 ISLGDVSSAL
+59 VALSEISSNL
-69 GRARALTLRSA
+69 GRARALTLRTA
-80 LEEQPSARKA
+80 LDDDDSERAR
-90 TLEKITEINQT
+90 
-101 LQGNLDDY
+101 NLDLLKGINVQLKDGLQDY
-109 ERTIIADD
+109 DSTIIAAD

-122 NTFLQ
+122 NAFSTAHQQYVDLQ
-127 MSERYHGLQKS
+127 AQVLDDIAAGHIDQARQK
-138 IRDAVAA
+138 
-145 EQLDEARRLINGP
+145 INGP
-158 LAEYADSMMKAL
+158 LTLHADSMMKAM
-170 AALIEYNAKGA
+170 AALIAYNSKGA
-181 EQASQRS
+181 EVASQRS
-188 SAVFEEAFSLIV
+188 SDVADQALTAIIGSLLVIML
-200 VALVMILVALI
+200 ALA
-211 AIATLLTRSIVLPL
+211 AIATVLTRSIVVPL

-236 TGDLTQDIQAL
+236 TGDLTREIRVI

-253 LLLRALSRMQQSLRD
+253 QLLRALSRMQDSLRD

-334 GADQTTREGRDQVNQ
+334 GADRTTRDGRDQVNQ
-349 ALASIQYLVSDVTDT
+349 ALASIQHLVDDVTGT
-364 SGEIEQLASNAN
+364 SAEIELLANNAN

-432 EIEQMISGIQSGT
+432 EIEQMIVGIQTGT
-445 ERAVTA
+445 ERAVSA
-451 MHTSQDRAN
+451 MHSSQGRAT

-480 TSINQRN
+480 ASINQRN
-487 LVIASASEQQ
+487 LVIASASEEQ

-535 AVDLNAMVAQFKV
+535 AVDLNGMVAQFKV

>member
-1 MRWSISMQLRNLK
+1 MQFRNMK
-14 IGLRA
+14 IGIRA
-19 ACMFVLLGVLVLVMG
+19 ASLFTLLGILVLAMG
-34 LVSLY
+34 LVALY
-39 ETRQM
+39 ETRKM
-44 DRATDEIRVTWMPAV
+44 DSATDEIRITWMPAV
-59 ISLGDVSSAL
+59 LALGEVSSNL
-69 GRARALTLRSA
+69 GRARALTLRSV
-80 LEEQPSARKA
+80 LEESAAARHA
-90 TLEKITEINQT
+90 TLARIVEVNRQLEDDLKAYEK
-101 LQGNLDDY
+101 
-109 ERTIIADD
+109 TIIAAD

-122 NTFLQ
+122 STFMGL
-127 MSERYHGLQKS
+127 SERYHAQQKA
-138 IRDAVAA
+138 IRDAAA
-145 EQLDEARRLINGP
+145 DDQLDEARRLINGP
-158 LAEYADSMMKAL
+158 LAEYADSMMQAL
-170 AALIEYNAKGA
+170 AALIEYNTKGA
-181 EQASQRS
+181 EQASLRS
-188 SAVFEEAFSLIV
+188 SDASDEALRLIV
-200 VALVMILVALI
+200 ATLALIMLALV
-211 AIATLLTRSIVLPL
+211 AIATLLTRSIVRPL

-236 TGDLTQDIQAL
+236 TGDLTRDITVT

-253 LLLRALSRMQQSLRD
+253 LLLRALSRMQHSLRD
-268 TLRKIAASSDQLAS
+268 TLRQIAAASDQLAS

-334 GADQTTREGRDQVNQ
+334 GADQTTRDGRDQVNQ
-349 ALASIQYLVSDVTDT
+349 ALSSIQHLVNDVTGT
-364 SGEIEQLASNAN
+364 SHEIEQLANSAN

-384 IGAIAGQTNLLALNA
+384 IGSIAGQTNLLALNA

-432 EIEQMISGIQSGT
+432 EIEQMIGGIQNGT
-445 ERAVTA
+445 ERAVSA
-451 MHTSQDRAN
+451 MHSSQGRAS
-460 GTLEVAQSAGQAL
+460 GTLEVAQAADQAL
-473 EVIAEAI
+473 ELIADAI
-480 TSINQRN
+480 ASINQRN

-535 AVDLNAMVAQFKV
+535 AVEMNGMVAQFKV

>member
-1 MRWSISMQLRNLK
+1 MT
-14 IGLRA
+14 IGARA
-19 ACMFVLLGVLVLVMG
+19 ASVFILLGLLVLVMG
-34 LVSLY
+34 LTALH
-39 ETRQM
+39 ETNEM
-44 DRATDEIRVTWMPAV
+44 DQATDEIRVTWMPAIV
-59 ISLGDVSSAL
+59 ALGEISSNL
-69 GRARALTLRSA
+69 GRARAITLRAA
-80 LEEQPSARKA
+80 LDKDSRER
-90 TLEKITEINQT
+90 TRNLEMLKGIN
-101 LQGNLDDY
+101 LQLAASLEDY
-109 ERTIIADD
+109 DRTIIADD

-122 NTFLQ
+122 NTFSAAHLRYFELQ
-127 MSERYHGLQKS
+127 TQVLDHIAGNRISE
-138 IRDAVAA
+138 A
-145 EQLDEARRLINGP
+145 EQLISGP
-158 LAEYADSMMKAL
+158 LSQSADNMTKAL
-170 AALIEYNAKGA
+170 SALIDYNTKGA
-181 EQASQRS
+181 ESASQRS
-188 SAVFEEAFSLIV
+188 SDVADQAFNVIIGALLVIV
-200 VALVMILVALI
+200 LALV
-211 AIATLLTRSIVLPL
+211 AIATLLTRSIVMPL

-236 TGDLTQDIQAL
+236 TGDLTEQIQVK

-253 LLLRALSRMQQSLRD
+253 LLLMALARMQTNLRE
-268 TLRKIAASSDQLAS
+268 TIRTIAASSDQLAS

-323 NNAVSTADASK
+323 NNAVSTADASQ
-334 GADQTTREGRDQVNQ
+334 GADHSTRDGRDQVNQ
-349 ALASIQYLVSDVTDT
+349 ALASIQQLVEDVTGT
-364 SGEIEQLASNAN
+364 SAEIEQLASSAN
-376 EISRVLDV
+376 EISQVLDV
-384 IGAIAGQTNLLALNA
+384 IGSIAGQTNLLALNA

-432 EIEQMISGIQSGT
+432 EIEQMIASIQNGT

-451 MHTSQDRAN
+451 MHSSQGRAS
-460 GTLEVAQSAGQAL
+460 GTLEIAQGAGQAL

-480 TSINQRN
+480 ASINQRN
-487 LVIASASEQQ
+487 LVIASASEEQ

-535 AVDLNAMVAQFKV
+535 AVDLNGMVAQFKV